1 MIDTNGGLIYLTIF
15 TIPFLLILIVVSII
29 GIRQNRTNTK
39 EKVAAIILLTMAVI
53 LLIFNLVKLLNMSFR

>member
-29 GIRQNRTNTK
+29 GIRQNRNNIK
-39 EKVAAIILLTMAVI
+39 QKVAAIILLTMAIVS
-53 LLIFNLVKLLNMSFR
+53 LIFNLAKLLNM